1 WHLITITRS
10 PLLFTPLFLHSGG
23 GGRSCMSLQMAIPK
37 KNKFILV
44 AIAIVMIAMG
54 FYQEQAKVNV
64 NFILEKGAQIPGF
77 FNQNTETKI
86 DLLTAEKSKS
96 NFDYYYSHDSID
108 WLYSFSQSELSKLKW
123 AITFASI
130 ATFTLLNILALKFLE
145 FNKKEIKLFLL
156 VEGLCIGLAIATFV
170 SGKLIH
176 QSEAVYPAVRGIMGI
191 VQSPVLVLIFIPAK
205 KLFNR
210 SF

>member
-1 WHLITITRS
+1 
-10 PLLFTPLFLHSGG
+10 
-23 GGRSCMSLQMAIPK
+23 MAIPK

-77 FNQNTETKI
+77 FNQ
-86 DLLTAEKSKS
+86 EKSKS
-96 NFDYYYSHDSID
+96 NFDYYYSHETIEV
-108 WLYSFSQSELSKLKW
+108 LYSLNQGELSKLKW
-123 AITFASI
+123 VITFASI
-130 ATFTLLNILALKFLE
+130 ATFTLLNILALYFLQ
-145 FNKKEIKLFLL
+145 FNKKEIQLFLL
-156 VEGLCIGLAIATFV
+156 VEGVCLILAVLAFIL
-170 SGKLIH
+170 GKITH
-176 QSEAVYPAVRGIMGI
+176 QNEAVYPAVRGIMGI

>member
-1 WHLITITRS
+1 
-10 PLLFTPLFLHSGG
+10 
-23 GGRSCMSLQMAIPK
+23 
-37 KNKFILV
+37 
-44 AIAIVMIAMG
+44 MIALG
-54 FYQEQAKVNV
+54 FFQEQAKVNV

-77 FNQNTETKI
+77 FDQDTSTK
-86 DLLTAEKSKS
+86 LEMLGAEKSKS

-123 AITFASI
+123 IITFASI

-145 FNKKEIKLFLL
+145 FNKKEIKIFLL
-156 VEGLCIGLAIATFV
+156 VEGICIALAIATFV
-170 SGKLIH
+170 FGKLIH

>member
-1 WHLITITRS
+1 MT
-10 PLLFTPLFLHSGG
+10 
-23 GGRSCMSLQMAIPK
+23 IPK
-37 KNKFILV
+37 KNKFILI
-44 AIAIVMIAMG
+44 AIAIAMIGLG

-86 DLLTAEKSKS
+86 DLLAAEKSKS
-96 NFDYYYSHDSID
+96 NFDYYYSHETIEV
-108 WLYSFSQSELSKLKW
+108 LYSFNQGELSKLKW
-123 AITFASI
+123 VITFASI
-130 ATFTLLNILALKFLE
+130 ASFTLLNILALYFIQ
-145 FNKKEIKLFLL
+145 FNKKEIQLFLL
-156 VEGLCIGLAIATFV
+156 VEGVCLILAVLAFIL
-170 SGKLIH
+170 GKITH
-176 QSEAVYPAVRGIMGI
+176 QNEAVYPAVRGIMGI